1 MIQRRLSALRS
12 LLSAH
17 RLDAVVVT
25 KEVNLHYFSGF
36 RGDDTTL
43 VITQDKAFIVTDSR
57 YTEQAKQQAPEFTL
71 VEQKDG
77 LLKKTAE
84 VLAEEDA
91 KAIGFEGNAM
101 IFDTYAKL
109 RELLKGRTFE
119 TPLCLDTLRQI
130 KDEGEIAMIRK
141 ACEIADAAFDDVIHY
156 MKAGMTEIDVAAH
169 MESFMRAHG
178 SEGPSFTT
186 IMASGVRGALPHGV
200 ATDKVIE
207 DGEFVTMDYGAIY
220 GGYHSDITRTVVIG
234 KPSDRQRELY
244 DAVLEAQKYAL
255 TLIRP
260 GASGKDVDAKVRAKL
275 QEHDLGFGHGLGH
288 CVGLEIHEE
297 PRLSPK
303 STCESLQPGIVI
315 TDEPGV
321 YIPGFGGLRIEDTV
335 LVTPDGCEPLTKAD
349 KNLVEIH

>member
-12 LLSAH
+12 LLSEH
-17 RLDAVVVT
+17 HLDAVVVT

-84 VLAEEDA
+84 VLAQEDA

-109 RELLKGRTFE
+109 KELLKGRTFE

-207 DGEFVTMDYGAIY
+207 EGEFVTMDYGAIY

-260 GASGKDVDAKVRAKL
+260 
-275 QEHDLGFGHGLGH
+275 GFGHGLGH

-335 LVTPDGCEPLTKAD
+335 LVTPDGCETLTKAD

>member
-84 VLAEEDA
+84 VLAQEDA
-91 KAIGFEGNAM
+91 RAIGFEGNAM

-207 DGEFVTMDYGAIY
+207 DGEFV
-220 GGYHSDITRTVVIG
+220 
-234 KPSDRQRELY
+234 RELY

-260 GASGKDVDAKVRAKL
+260 SASGKDVDAKVRAKL

-335 LVTPDGCEPLTKAD
+335 LVTPDGCETLTKAD